1 MCSKTQFFSAPL
13 LQIWTASAASVKLQL
28 TIETSRRWCD
38 VGCDGHWLKVF
49 FWVDV
54 LFGKAV
60 GSPDY
65 LLFILLCSFRS
76 VSFRFLLLYSSCID
90 KRSYRLFVCITSA
103 DIISSSF
110 LASVPARSS
119 SIKIAWAATHY
130 AYLFWQWGQ
139 NLMLLHFSFIRQ
151 RFHEIFLFFS
161 YCLIIWWKFRKC
173 LVKFEGCKNLGAT
186 IFKGFEPIEV
196 TLRGHSNNYCFVK

>member
-1 MCSKTQFFSAPL
+1 MWRKTQGGFSDPL
-13 LQIWTASAASVKLQL
+13 LQTWTVSAAPVKLQL
-28 TIETSRRWCD
+28 TIDTSRRWRGVC
-38 VGCDGHWLKVF
+38 CDGHWLKVF

-54 LFGKAV
+54 LFGKAF

-65 LLFILLCSFRS
+65 LFFILLCSFRS

-90 KRSYRLFVCITSA
+90 KHSYRLFVCITSA

-119 SIKIAWAATHY
+119 SIKIAWAAIHY

-139 NLMLLHFSFIRQ
+139 NLMLLHSN
-151 RFHEIFLFFS
+151 FHTSTVSQDIFDMFVLFLSSNICEI
-161 YCLIIWWKFRKC
+161 W
-173 LVKFEGCKNLGAT
+173 GM
-186 IFKGFEPIEV
+186 
-196 TLRGHSNNYCFVK
+196 